1 MFEFF
6 KENAVT
12 PMGLREIPLWNKS
25 YDMDANQLHC
35 WWPATGEYFMQLI
48 NRFDQKPLVE
58 QWIKWVSYWT
68 RNLSCP
74 EGISYYI
81 ETDEPEFDRWT
92 SQKGTW
98 QGYSMRG
105 WYQAALHGV
114 VGVGTDAGGITFYP
128 YSGEEMTLNG
138 LNFMNRK
145 FDIEM
150 KGSGRYIE
158 SIEADGIII
167 KGTNKLPADLYKD
180 KQVMKITVKRTVVN
194 PYQVSVA
201 SGTAVEL
208 QDYSCINGIIKAKIS
223 GAGLCRL
230 KLNAMRQPVVK
241 LDGKKIPVDYNPVL
255 QMATVELNLETVR
268 AKQIVIN

>member
-1 MFEFF
+1 
-6 KENAVT
+6 
-12 PMGLREIPLWNKS
+12 
-25 YDMDANQLHC
+25 
-35 WWPATGEYFMQLI
+35 
-48 NRFDQKPLVE
+48 VE
-58 QWIKWVSYWT
+58 LWIKWVSYWT

-92 SQKGTW
+92 SLKGTW

-114 VGVGTDAGGITFYP
+114 VGVDSDAGGITFYP
-128 YSGEEMTLNG
+128 YSGEEMTLEG
-138 LNFMNRK
+138 LNFMNKK

-167 KGTNKLPADLYKD
+167 KATNKMPADIYRD
-180 KQVMKITVKRTVVN
+180 KQVTKITVKRTDVN
-194 PYQVSVA
+194 PYQVSVV
-201 SGTAVEL
+201 SGTGVEL
-208 QDYSCINGIIKAKIS
+208 QDYSCINGIIKAKIA

-230 KLNAMRQPVVK
+230 KLNAIRQPVVK
-241 LDGKKIPVDYNPVL
+241 LDGKKIHVDFNPVL
-255 QMATVELNLETVR
+255 QMATIELNLEPGR
-268 AKQIVIN
+268 SEQIEIK